1 MHHKEILATITI
13 AHHFGS
19 AFSRV
24 QLYNFLR
31 FEMDERAFHSA
42 IDELIGANIVSEKD
56 TLLFTED
63 IVTLCHQKKDWSK
76 SLFKKHRKYLLL
88 ISKIPWV
95 KYMGL
100 TGANSFESC
109 NETDDIDL
117 FIITSPNRLWICYLI
132 LVFFTKLIGKRE
144 TLCINYLVDENNLA
158 IQEENYFTA
167 LQMIQM
173 MPVYD
178 SGIHRRLIHENPW
191 IFKVLPNATLNGPP
205 DGFYRLDSRTSF
217 KANGNHFNLFTQ
229 INRMVYDQYS
239 KRLKRKFPD
248 SFGNGIQLR
257 EGMAKLNRIDNND
270 VYEKLFS
277 QIYEAMNP

>member
-1 MHHKEILATITI
+1 LHRKEIVATITI

-31 FEMDERAFHSA
+31 FEMDEKAFHSA

-56 TLLFTED
+56 NLLFMED
-63 IVTLCHQKKDWSK
+63 IVNLCHQKKDWSK
-76 SLFKKHRKYLLL
+76 TLFKKHRKYLLL

-95 KYMGL
+95 KYIGL

-132 LVFFTKLIGKRE
+132 LVLFTKLIGKRE
-144 TLCINYLVDENNLA
+144 TLCVNYLVDENNLA

-178 SGIHRRLIHENPW
+178 NGLQKKLIDENPW
-191 IFKVLPNATLNGPP
+191 IFKVLPNATFNEQP
-205 DGFYRLDSRTSF
+205 DEFYLLDNHTSF
-217 KANGNHFNLFTQ
+217 KTNGNYSDVFTQ
-229 INRMVYDQYS
+229 INHKIYSIYS

-257 EGMAKLNRIDNND
+257 EGVAKLNRIDNND
-270 VYEKLFS
+270 VYKKLFS
-277 QIYEAMNP
+277 QIYKAMNP